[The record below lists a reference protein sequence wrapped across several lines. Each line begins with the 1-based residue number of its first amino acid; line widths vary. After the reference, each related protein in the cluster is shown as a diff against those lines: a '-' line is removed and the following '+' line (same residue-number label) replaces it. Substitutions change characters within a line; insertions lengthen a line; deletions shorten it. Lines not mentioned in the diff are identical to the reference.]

1 MSSVDWKAKLS
12 SRKFW
17 VGVALVVIGV
27 VMCVAGDTQNGVAV
41 ITLGAVS
48 YLGAEVLVDIA
59 RAIFPIQDENA
70 EMEDE

>member
-1 MSSVDWKAKLS
+1 MSSVNWKAKLS

-17 VGVALVVIGV
+17 VGVALVVIGT

-41 ITLGAVS
+41 ITLGAAS

-59 RAIFPIQDENA
+59 RAIFPVSSDA
-70 EMEDE
+70 